1 MVSSSHVLDPIS
13 TAEVTVVVTLDSH
26 LDVTGEVTFQV
37 GLVCS
42 EGQQCLTQDQLDAL
56 PDTSPVMDTTSG
68 LTGLVQSNPLEDT
81 WFVSKAY
88 YVLCK
93 VKLYKDVRSAS
104 GFEVTFCPHP
114 REQFP
119 GLPEETHLFGQTTH
133 VKNVE
138 EITLDSDLKR
148 VEICVDNVHAQGG
161 AGADFE
167 GFKFTEMDG

>member
-1 MVSSSHVLDPIS
+1 M
-13 TAEVTVVVTLDSH
+13 
-26 LDVTGEVTFQV
+26 
-37 GLVCS
+37 
-42 EGQQCLTQDQLDAL
+42 TQDQLDAL

-81 WFVSKAY
+81 WFVSKAF

-133 VKNVE
+133 VKKVE

-167 GFKFTEMDG
+167 GFKFTEMDGQVTKLAAHCPKRADWVTIDLTDRRIIGFRVVESHWYSRFRNIRSI